1 MRLKRRKRNHYFWV
15 IILIIFF
22 TNYILKN
29 IGDKLSYHIENIV
42 VKNVDKSVYSN
53 IFVIFGSEDL
63 GNEELLNVIN
73 LNMNSDEEI
82 VSVDYKMDIA
92 YKYLSKSMNT
102 LYDKITSM
110 NMDSLYK
117 SGINNVYYLPMGLI
131 YNNVV
136 LDHLGFKIPC
146 KIDFISDIDMGFKT
160 KVSNYGV
167 NNLLIELYMIIDV
180 KNHIMSP
187 STYKEFG
194 NTYEILVASKI
205 IVGKIPVYYGD
216 VIEKTSSIV
225 SS

>member
-1 MRLKRRKRNHYFWV
+1 MRLKRRKRNHYFLV
-15 IILIIFF
+15 IILIIIF

-53 IFVIFGSEDL
+53 IFVTFGSEDL

-92 YKYLSKSMNT
+92 YKYLSNSMNT